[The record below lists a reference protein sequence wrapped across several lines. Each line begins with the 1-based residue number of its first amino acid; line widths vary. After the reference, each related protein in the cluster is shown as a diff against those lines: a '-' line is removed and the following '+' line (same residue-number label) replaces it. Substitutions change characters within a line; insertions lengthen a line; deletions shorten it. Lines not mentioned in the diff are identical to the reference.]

1 MEKSRGS
8 NFKFEA
14 WSDGILIGLVALYC
28 NDQSRHLAYITS
40 VSVLEGWARKGIASS
55 LIDRSIAYV
64 KELGG
69 WELNLEVSNNNTS
82 AIKLYEK
89 SGFVVR
95 GRSESMTR
103 MVLNLR
109 VEERHD

>member
-1 MEKSRGS
+1 M
-8 NFKFEA
+8 
-14 WSDGILIGLVALYC
+14 
-28 NDQSRHLAYITS
+28 
-40 VSVLEGWARKGIASS
+40 LEGWARKGIASS